1 MLDIYFEALGQ
12 LLKRKEHE
20 TFELGQRIQ
29 QTLELLNRSEQANME
44 GEQRLRNLKQ
54 AIGAACDQFQTDIG
68 KGAADR
74 AVLMKKWGVLYTAV
88 KAAFGGSLS
97 KNAPL

>member
-1 MLDIYFEALGQ
+1 
-12 LLKRKEHE
+12 
-20 TFELGQRIQ
+20 
-29 QTLELLNRSEQANME
+29 ME

-97 KNAPL
+97 KNAPLWVSAYIISYIFSILNINTIWN